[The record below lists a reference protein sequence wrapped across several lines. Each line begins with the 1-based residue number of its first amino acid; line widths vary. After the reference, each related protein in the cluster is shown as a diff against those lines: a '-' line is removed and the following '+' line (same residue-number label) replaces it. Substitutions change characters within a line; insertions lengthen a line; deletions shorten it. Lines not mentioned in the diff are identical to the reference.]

1 MCCVINTTS
10 CMRLISL
17 CKLCRVFLAAERAA
31 LMCMMMDEQFLGIA
45 LNRCIALLPEYVGLL
60 EGSVPSAASGK
71 MPKN

>member
-1 MCCVINTTS
+1 
-10 CMRLISL
+10 
-17 CKLCRVFLAAERAA
+17 
-31 LMCMMMDEQFLGIA
+31 MMMDEQFLGIA